1 LARRETRMHK
11 TREDYQRFHHSRYQ
25 QLLELLARHA
35 PERQERCL
43 DVGGG
48 GDIAEMVT
56 EIKAKYADEFHTVD
70 LATDIDRLRKK
81 GIQAQISNV
90 DVQALPYEDGYFDI
104 VIFASVLEHLY
115 NPTHTI
121 AEIARVMRGGGILIV
136 ETPNAVAIGRR
147 LDALWGEN
155 PFRWFNQYNAIE
167 NKALME
173 YCSVF
178 YTAEE
183 VEVMLARWFV
193 TEERLYGMHN
203 PPVNRVKRWL
213 RQLVFRLNRRMGDCF
228 FIVARRKPNGPHLV
242 DELPRSGAGEE

>member
-1 LARRETRMHK
+1 MHK

-115 NPTHTI
+115 NPKSLPPHTYHCGNR
-121 AEIARVMRGGGILIV
+121 ARDAGGRHFDCGNP
-136 ETPNAVAIGRR
+136 ECRR
-147 LDALWGEN
+147 YRA
-155 PFRWFNQYNAIE
+155 P
-167 NKALME
+167 
-173 YCSVF
+173 S
-178 YTAEE
+178 
-183 VEVMLARWFV
+183 
-193 TEERLYGMHN
+193 
-203 PPVNRVKRWL
+203 
-213 RQLVFRLNRRMGDCF
+213 
-228 FIVARRKPNGPHLV
+228 
-242 DELPRSGAGEE
+242 